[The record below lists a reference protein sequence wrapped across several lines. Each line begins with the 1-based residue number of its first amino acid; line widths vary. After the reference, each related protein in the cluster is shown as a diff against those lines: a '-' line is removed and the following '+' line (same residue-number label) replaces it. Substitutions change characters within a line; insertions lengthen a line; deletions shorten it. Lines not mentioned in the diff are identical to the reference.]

1 MKLQVKV
8 RGKEAMD
15 LRVSFDEAE
24 VLTENLPFITSN
36 LKVPEVV
43 VINCADAD
51 TSDKDQAVAVEKA
64 APGKPTF
71 LFTWEQSK

>member
-8 RGKEAMD
+8 RGREAMD
-15 LRVSFDEAE
+15 LSVPFDEAQ

-43 VINCADAD
+43 VISCAEAD
-51 TSDKDQAVAVEKA
+51 TSEKDQAVAAEKA